1 MGDEQKILVVDDRPE
16 NLLVLRQELRDLE
29 AQVIEAPS
37 GEEALAL
44 TLEHDFAVAIL
55 DVVMPGMNGFELA
68 ELLRGD
74 DATRRIPIIFLTA
87 SLQEESDV
95 FQGYLSGGV
104 DVLTKPFSPEV
115 LRAKV
120 SVFLELDS
128 YRRQLKDHRDHL
140 EALVGERTFT
150 LEERVREIE
159 CLNRVSS
166 ILADPGIGPEEGLQR
181 IADVLAS
188 QLHEPGVAS
197 TRISQGGRDVESAGF
212 SESEEFRRVEI
223 ADEESGADSFIEVH
237 LHDQDGGGRRR
248 DVHANH
254 LRLLGEVARQL
265 AVAESQRRLHAQLI
279 QSQKMESIGRLAGGV
294 AHDFNNMLSVIM
306 GCAEMVQ
313 LRTPQDHPSYAKI
326 QEIIGAAEKSA
337 RLTGQLLAFAR
348 RQTIAPRVLDLNQTV
363 EEMLKMLRRLI
374 GEDVEL
380 EWKPAPGLWPVKLDP
395 GQVDQILANL
405 AVNARDAMQGTGRL
419 VLETENVT
427 VGDELSTLVAEA
439 VPGEHVLLNVSD
451 SGCGMD
457 SATLAQVFEPFFTT
471 KPAGEG
477 TGLGLAT
484 VYGIVRQNGGFV
496 DVRSAPGQGTTFRIY
511 LPRHVGEASVE
522 ERTTK
527 RAVVRGYG
535 ETILLVEDEEGL
547 LEMCSSMLA
556 ELGYNVLAAPDPAE
570 ALKKSLSHKG
580 PIHLL
585 VTDVVM
591 PGMDGRQLADTV
603 ARDRPETP
611 VLFMSG
617 YTPTTIV
624 KHGVFEGSDRF
635 LQKPFSVVGLAR
647 TIRDILDEKAAVHPV

>member
-120 SVFLELDS
+120 RVFLELDS
-128 YRRQLKDHRDHL
+128 YRRQLQDHRDHL
-140 EALVGERTFT
+140 EVLVAQRTRS
-150 LEERVREIE
+150 LEDRVREIE
-159 CLNRVSS
+159 CLNQVSS
-166 ILADPGIGPEEGLQR
+166 ILADPEVGLDEGLQQVVTI
-181 IADVLAS
+181 IANR
-188 QLHEPGVAS
+188 LHEPGTAIARIAQQDRQVAS
-197 TRISQGGRDVESAGF
+197 EPIPDVHNCRRIRIDDGVSDGG
-212 SESEEFRRVEI
+212 
-223 ADEESGADSFIEVH
+223 SFIEVCVN
-237 LHDQDGGGRRR
+237 DSVDESGRDIHHGHHRVLE
-248 DVHANH
+248 DI
-254 LRLLGEVARQL
+254 ARQL
-265 AVAESQRRLHAQLI
+265 GVAEEQRRLQAQLL
-279 QSQKMESIGRLAGGV
+279 QSQKMESVGRLAGGV